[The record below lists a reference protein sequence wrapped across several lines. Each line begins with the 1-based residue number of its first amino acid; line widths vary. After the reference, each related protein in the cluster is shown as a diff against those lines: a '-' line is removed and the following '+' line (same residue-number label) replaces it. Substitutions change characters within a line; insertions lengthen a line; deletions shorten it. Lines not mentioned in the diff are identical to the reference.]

1 MALDNFFGCISLRS
15 RFKAQF
21 PHRQNGAS
29 SNRCL
34 LLLVF
39 YHLPLLQGRFI
50 IVFAFLWITSG
61 RRSRISHRGLRVAL
75 PAGTASNSACLARV
89 SRARKQPG
97 PISAASLHSPR
108 APSRPEPTLCLGA
121 TAKWARHRA
130 GSAERQRA
138 RPCFGR
144 RRSAA
149 RAALHWGRG
158 V

>member
-1 MALDNFFGCISLRS
+1 MALGNFFGCLSLRS
-15 RFKAQF
+15 CFQAQF
-21 PHRQNGAS
+21 PHRQNGAG

-39 YHLPLLQGRFI
+39 HHLPLLQGRF

-61 RRSRISHRGLRVAL
+61 RRGPRVAL
-75 PAGTASNSACLARV
+75 PAGTASNSACLARI

-97 PISAASLHSPR
+97 PISAASLPSPR

-121 TAKWARHRA
+121 TAKWVRHRA
-130 GSAERQRA
+130 GSDERQRA